1 MKRLAVAVL
10 LSAALV
16 GCGNKE
22 EEVPV
27 ETSPY
32 LLEDRQVIFDC
43 FGDERLTLDL
53 KDDEGLLEVSETS
66 ATIYCSGQEVTLD
79 YIEGNS
85 LNDFTQAYAMGLG
98 VATSSE
104 ADYSS
109 FTYDGEYYRFIK
121 TENNNYVMAKVS
133 SDLDYYCDQL
143 LERIE

>member
-1 MKRLAVAVL
+1 MKRLAVAML
-10 LSAALV
+10 LSVALV

-27 ETSPY
+27 ETSPA
-32 LLEDRQVIFDC
+32 LLEGRQVIFDC
-43 FGDERLTLDL
+43 FGDETLILDL
-53 KDDEGLLEVSETS
+53 KDVEGLLEVSETS
-66 ATIYCSGQEVTLD
+66 ATVYCSGQEVTLD

-85 LNDFTQAYAMGLG
+85 LNDFTKAYAMGLG

-121 TENNNYVMAKVS
+121 TENNNYVMAKAS

-143 LERIE
+143 LERIK